1 MKKIY
6 VGLFSLIIILS
17 SCATIQTKMG
27 EVAMKLM
34 TKKEKDFGQIAA
46 IGMYQSNMYS
56 PETGI
61 TLGAGADWQEGQT
74 AVGVQLLKPDGS
86 IGFINLDGT
95 VSVDGKEAPTYGG
108 GIYMALFDE
117 GDTSPKTVR
126 LQNVDGEATEFTIS
140 AAPSISIRSINGQ
153 AENAT
158 INMNEDLELELD
170 FNEAA
175 RGKRV
180 RIALITKAVGVKGFA
195 YFQSSIVDNKITIPA
210 YAFRHKHI
218 AGGGPTG
225 KDVTNWATGENHL
238 QVSIV
243 EDNREDA
250 NQPFTYFKRTSTAFD
265 TQPVTLE
272 GEVEGRAYI
281 RIKGNHEESNGKFSY
296 NGFSSNAWFVRPLNA
311 KIGRIGL
318 GSLSIN
324 GTLFEQE
331 TVKSQSETDYGSY
344 RIITTT
350 ITTTTF
356 EFPQLEDRY
365 WNQFMENMYNDLT
378 QTFEQD
384 FGANV
389 VDVDAITSNPF
400 YDEFYEPEDQNT
412 KVYIKKNFRD
422 TKRLVAASF
431 GEMLAERSTALIA
444 DAAPMPS
451 LLRDMNLDALM
462 SISIDYR
469 VAADENDKI
478 VLLPL
483 VSFQITG
490 QTQAFDGMAN
500 TWMQGSF
507 EGPGVPFSRE
517 EFKDLNALNRIG
529 QKDVIINLI
538 KKIITE
544 LTAEQS
550 TYGYDQIWNVA
561 LAN

>member
-1 MKKIY
+1 MMKKY
-6 VGLFSLIIILS
+6 VGLLSVLILFS

-46 IGMYQSNMYS
+46 LGLYQSNMYS

-61 TLGAGADWQEGQT
+61 TLGSGADWQEGQT
-74 AVGVQLLKPDGS
+74 LVGVQLLKPDGS
-86 IGFINLDGT
+86 VGFINLDGT
-95 VSVDGKEAPTYGG
+95 VTVDGKEAPGYGG
-108 GIYMALFDE
+108 GVYMAKFDE

-126 LQNVDGEATEFTIS
+126 LENVDGDVTEFTIS
-140 AAPSISIRSINGQ
+140 AAPSVSIRSINGMR
-153 AENAT
+153 ENAT
-158 INMNEDLELELD
+158 INMNEELELELD

-195 YFQSSIVDNKITIPA
+195 YFQSTLIDNKITVPA
-210 YAFRHKHI
+210 NAFLHKHI
-218 AGGGPTG
+218 AGGVPTG

-243 EDNREDA
+243 EDNRENA

-272 GEVEGRAYI
+272 GDVEGRAYI
-281 RIKGNHEESNGKFSY
+281 RIKGSVEEANGKFSY
-296 NGFSSNAWFVRPLNA
+296 NAYSSNAWYARPLNTQ
-311 KIGRIGL
+311 INRIGL
-318 GSLSIN
+318 ASLSIN

-331 TVKSQSETDYGSY
+331 TETSESETDYGSY
-344 RIITTT
+344 RVITTT
-350 ITTTTF
+350 TTTTTF
-356 EFPQLEDRY
+356 EFPQLDDRY
-365 WNQFMENMYNDLT
+365 WNQFMENMYADLV
-378 QTFEQD
+378 QTLESD
-384 FGANV
+384 FGASV
-389 VDVDAITSNPF
+389 VDVDAITSNPI
-400 YDEFYEPEDQNT
+400 YNEFYEPEDENT

-422 TKRLVAASF
+422 TKRLVATSL
-431 GEMLAERSTALIA
+431 GEILSDRSTAMIA

-451 LLRDMNLDALM
+451 LLRDMDLDALLN
-462 SISIDYR
+462 ISIDYR
-469 VAADENDKI
+469 VAANSDDKI

-507 EGPGVPFSRE
+507 EGPGVPFSRD
-517 EFKDLNALNRIG
+517 EFTDLNALNRIG
-529 QKDVIINLI
+529 QKNMIINLI
-538 KKIITE
+538 KKTMQE

-550 TYGYDQIWNVA
+550 RFGYDEVWNVA
-561 LAN
+561 LSN